1 MAFIHPLLSAPSC
14 RIYSFSPKLSFA
26 LPLSSCIHP
35 ASDHQIM
42 STIHSHLIPE
52 KSPIIST
59 ISGDYISVTA
69 LTDHVNIEKDPKYN
83 ICFSLKM
90 WGLQD
95 TCIHSGDLL
104 DDDGDLL
111 GDGGDLLGDGG
122 PTYGPTSDM
131 GRC

>member
-1 MAFIHPLLSAPSC
+1 
-14 RIYSFSPKLSFA
+14 
-26 LPLSSCIHP
+26 
-35 ASDHQIM
+35 
-42 STIHSHLIPE
+42 
-52 KSPIIST
+52 
-59 ISGDYISVTA
+59 
-69 LTDHVNIEKDPKYN
+69 
-83 ICFSLKM
+83 M

-122 PTYGPTSDM
+122 PTYGPTFDM